1 MTALGIVSEDKVKG
15 KVDGIPFEIA
25 VETIPLKDFDAFY
38 TDQKRRL
45 PALVRKVFRGRSF
58 DGGIDPEDV
67 VQDALVVAACDWE
80 RIGRMAD
87 PGKYVRTVAANRAER
102 VVDKARR
109 EAWLFVDDFESLIKG
124 MVSVEE
130 TVSADLVRDLLA
142 RLPHRRAQV
151 LYFTADGWT
160 DTQIGEQLGIAPAT
174 VRAHR
179 HQVRKVFM
187 ARLREVGWDLDRAL
201 GIAG

>member
-1 MTALGIVSEDKVKG
+1 MTGLGIVAEDKVKG

-25 VETIPLKDFDAFY
+25 VRTIPLKDFDAFY
-38 TDQKRRL
+38 TDQHRRL
-45 PALVRKVFRGRSF
+45 PALVRKIFRGRNF

-102 VVDKARR
+102 VIEKARR
-109 EAWLFVDDFESLIKG
+109 EGQLFVDDFENLIRG
-124 MVSVEE
+124 VASIEQ
-130 TVSADLVRDLLA
+130 TVTAELVRDVLSA
-142 RLPHRRAQV
+142 LPRRRAQV
-151 LYFTADGWT
+151 LFLTADGWT
-160 DTQIGEQLGIAPAT
+160 DTEIGEELGIAPAT

-179 HQVRKVFM
+179 HQVRKVF
-187 ARLREVGWDLDRAL
+187 ADRLRKAGWDLDEAL